1 MSNEKTNVQPDA
13 FVMDN
18 LSTPYLHQ
26 SQMKTSKLPLLMEAK
41 MFKLSE
47 DLVSNR
53 KAEVTPSLH
62 FL

>member
-1 MSNEKTNVQPDA
+1 MQPDA